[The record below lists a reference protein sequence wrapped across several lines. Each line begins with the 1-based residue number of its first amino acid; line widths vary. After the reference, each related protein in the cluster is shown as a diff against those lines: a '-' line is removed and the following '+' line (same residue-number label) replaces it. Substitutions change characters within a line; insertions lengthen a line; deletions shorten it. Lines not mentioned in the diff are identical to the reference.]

1 MHMTQTNAHYVQQ
14 NVIGYPGL
22 PVAELWSPS
31 TDLSKVSFAVQPR
44 GIRTEEQLRSFV
56 EKNFDEI
63 FRRTLP
69 VVRYSEE
76 RAREITQELYP
87 RLLTMLMASPEGFRE
102 PWAVIRVVTRNL
114 AIDCYRKAGSYHE
127 SLRGLWKGT
136 KAQVSG
142 NDADEDEDKK
152 QLSTLVSEAVST
164 LEDRQL
170 HVITGIFLGGVLAK
184 NIAQELEL
192 SESRVAD
199 IKRDALDRMRALL
212 QERIEREGVTGWTV
226 RSRPARANRK
236 VPIIE

>member
-22 PVAELWSPS
+22 PSAELWSPN

-44 GIRTEEQLRSFV
+44 GIRTEEQLREFV
-56 EKNFDEI
+56 ERHFAEI

-87 RLLTMLMASPEGFRE
+87 RLLTMLMANPEGFRE

-114 AIDCYRKAGSYHE
+114 AIDGYRKAASYHE
-127 SLRGLWKGT
+127 NLRGLWKGT
-136 KAQVSG
+136 RAQVSE
-142 NDADEDEDKK
+142 NYVEEDEDKK
-152 QLSTLVSEAVST
+152 QLSTLVSKAVST
-164 LEDRQL
+164 LEDRQF
-170 HVITGIFLGGVLAK
+170 HVITGIFLGGILAK

-212 QERIEREGVTGWTV
+212 QDRIEREGVTGWTL
-226 RSRPARANRK
+226 RSLPARAKRI
-236 VPIIE
+236 VSVIE